1 MIRLESLNVGPAK
14 PLLIGDKPARSGI
27 RKLPVTSAELYPHGF
42 GGDEQA
48 DLKNHGGPD
57 QAVYIY
63 RTEDYAWWAGQ
74 LGRTLVPATFGEN
87 LTVSGFPEGVRIGDR
102 LVFGE
107 VLLEVSAA
115 RIPCDKLA
123 ARMNDPRFV
132 KTFRQAERP
141 GFYARVLQGGR
152 LSVGDTAELIPN
164 PEAAPSVLETFR
176 WFYDPSPEAEPL
188 REALKAPLAAR
199 LRGHLERKLAA
210 LTS

>member
-1 MIRLESLNVGPAK
+1 VIRLESLNVGAAK

-27 RKLPVTSAELYPHGF
+27 RKLPVTSAELHPHGF

-57 QAVYIY
+57 QAVYLY

-74 LGRTLVPATFGEN
+74 LGRALAPATFGEN
-87 LTVSGFPEGVRIGDR
+87 LTVSGFPDGVRIGDR
-102 LVFGE
+102 IGFGG

-123 ARMNDPRFV
+123 ARMNDPKFV

-141 GFYARVLQGGR
+141 GFYARVLRAGR
-152 LSVGDTAELIPN
+152 LNVGDAAEFIPN
-164 PEAAPSVLETFR
+164 PEAAPSVLEAFR
-176 WFYDPSPEAEPL
+176 WFYEKHPDQV
-188 REALKAPLAAR
+188 ALQQALGAPLGVR
-199 LRGHLERKLAA
+199 LRRHLEGKLS
-210 LTS
+210 LG